1 MHKIPIIYTST
12 VGNKAILY
20 LDLTKRIAQE
30 SYCERLQVGCL
41 IVKGG
46 NIISFGYNGTIS
58 GAKNVC
64 EECLPEEYWKD
75 TEYTN
80 YQVSNLG
87 NIKRKECIVTKTF
100 KNRGNNLQTQVIT
113 LPETILTG
121 SLSKKGYI
129 QVSLFNKK
137 VKLHQLIAKA
147 FIPNP
152 EETFYNQVNHID
164 SDKTNNNVTNLE
176 WCTNR
181 YNCEHRSLG
190 NKNEESLPLGIYKT
204 QAGRK
209 QPYVAR
215 IYSRGKIESKRVYS
229 VEEGIRFVEFFKDPK
244 EYKTFRYNRKND
256 LITLDSV
263 LHAESNAIT
272 KACKSPISTED
283 ATMYCTHA
291 CCVHCAKLII
301 QSGIVTFVYIEDY
314 RDRSGLE
321 LLVAAGLDVIKAE
334 TII

>member
-1 MHKIPIIYTST
+1 MHKIPIIYNAA
-12 VGNKAILY
+12 VGDKALLY
-20 LDLTKRIAQE
+20 LDLTKRIAEE
-30 SYCERLQVGCL
+30 SYCERLQVGAL
-41 IVKGG
+41 IVKNG
-46 NIISFGYNGTIS
+46 NIISFGYNGRIS
-58 GAKNVC
+58 GAKNEC

-75 TEYTN
+75 TNYEN

-87 NIKRKECIVTKTF
+87 KVKRKDYVVNKTF
-100 KNRGNNLQTQVIT
+100 KNRGNNLQTQNIY
-113 LPETILTG
+113 LPEHILEG
-121 SLSKKGYI
+121 CIDKKGYPVVHI
-129 QVSLFNKK
+129 KRQTIKI
-137 VKLHQLIAKA
+137 HQLVAKA
-147 FIPNP
+147 FIENP
-152 EETFYNQVNHID
+152 DPTFYNQVNHID
-164 SDKTNNNVTNLE
+164 GDKANNNVTNLE

-204 QAGRK
+204 QEGRK

-215 IYSRGKIESKRVYS
+215 IYSRGKIESRRVYS

-321 LLVAAGLDVIKAE
+321 LLIAAGLDVIKAE
-334 TII
+334 LN